1 MAKYNEEL
9 NCVYIDIP
17 RTGCGSISSII
28 GGGGHKTATV
38 MQERLGKKWDEAYTF
53 AFVRNPFDRFVSAF
67 HNLGLEKECDINDFI
82 KDSKGIMEK
91 EQILFMPQVD
101 WIVKGGKVQVDFVGR
116 YEDLQRDWK
125 KVRKV
130 LGIKDVLPH
139 LNRTTVKKHVLN
151 SESKGLLSE
160 LYKEDF
166 KTFGYADH

>member
-1 MAKYNEEL
+1 
-9 NCVYIDIP
+9 
-17 RTGCGSISSII
+17 
-28 GGGGHKTATV
+28 
-38 MQERLGKKWDEAYTF
+38 
-53 AFVRNPFDRFVSAF
+53 
-67 HNLGLEKECDINDFI
+67 
-82 KDSKGIMEK
+82 MEK